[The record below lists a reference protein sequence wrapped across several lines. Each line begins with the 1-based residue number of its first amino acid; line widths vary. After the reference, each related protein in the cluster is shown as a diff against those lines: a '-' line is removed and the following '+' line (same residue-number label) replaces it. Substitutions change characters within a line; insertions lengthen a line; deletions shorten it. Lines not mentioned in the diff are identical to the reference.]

1 MDLPIPLAVCTST
14 LTSAVLSWH
23 LAEQEV
29 GAWLSFLHVPD
40 CFTIHSRLAAPPT
53 LSAVMYKT
61 VRAQFCPCDP
71 ACDLVSVLTATFLLN
86 KPW

>member
-1 MDLPIPLAVCTST
+1 M
-14 LTSAVLSWH
+14 AVLFAH
-23 LAEQEV
+23 TRL
-29 GAWLSFLHVPD
+29 LHYS
-40 CFTIHSRLAAPPT
+40 HSRLAVPPT